1 MKTNTLRTAITTAA
15 IATAIVG
22 TGAGTA
28 TARPTAIADPDPGRV
43 GVLLGSDAPIASIGE
58 NWTCTIRQG
67 ATFGTENGTGLKEDT
82 QVVINPTVGD
92 WQPGPVSGF
101 CVGPQGLQPLAP
113 GAVAG

>member
-1 MKTNTLRTAITTAA
+1 MNKNSLRTAITTVA

-22 TGAGTA
+22 IGAGTA
-28 TARPTAIADPDPGRV
+28 NARPTAIPDPAPRV
-43 GVLLGSDAPIASIGE
+43 GVLLGSDALVDPGE

-67 ATFGTENGTGLKEDT
+67 ATVGTENGTGLT
-82 QVVINPTVGD
+82 MNRHVVINPMVGD

-113 GAVAG
+113 GAAAG